1 MYNKQGENK
10 PPAQIFKSMITTNYK
25 NNYVKTQLSR
35 VCTEEGESIEEMLRR
50 LTANKEP
57 IPQNV
62 PPIYTPYEE
71 GVIAD
76 YDIRADRF
84 DIAYQATDKYAASK
98 TARAA
103 EIAIEGVEEQQE
115 GGETE

>member
-1 MYNKQGENK
+1 MNK
-10 PPAQIFKSMITTNYK
+10 K
-25 NNYVKTQLSR
+25 NNYVPTQLVR
-35 VCTEEGESIEEMLRR
+35 ECTEEGESIEETLRR

-71 GVIAD
+71 GVIPD

-84 DIAYQATDKYAASK
+84 DIAYQATDKFSASK

-103 EIAIEGVEEQQE
+103 EMAIEGIEEKAGNDA
-115 GGETE
+115 GGEKE